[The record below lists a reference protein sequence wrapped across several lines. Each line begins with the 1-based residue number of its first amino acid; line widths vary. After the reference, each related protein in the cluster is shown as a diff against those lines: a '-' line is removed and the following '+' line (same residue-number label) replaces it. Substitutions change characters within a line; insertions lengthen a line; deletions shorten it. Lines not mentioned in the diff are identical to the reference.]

1 MIHDR
6 RGTVAME
13 AAIVISLAMTVS
25 LGTLQLGLMNW
36 TKAGMQA
43 TAAITARCVGIAST
57 ACTGNNTAA
66 AFAVTTSKRFLGT
79 TSTAITASNV
89 TVTTATTCASAPG
102 HYVKVAITSNL
113 WLSNNLWTNSSYLGS
128 VVPKTI
134 TVTACY
140 VTAIT

>member
-1 MIHDR
+1 MIRDR

-25 LGTLQLGLMNW
+25 LGTLQLGLMGW
-36 TKAGMQA
+36 TKAGLQA
-43 TAAITARCVGIAST
+43 TAAITARCVGIGST
-57 ACTGNNTAA
+57 ACTGANTGA
-66 AFAVTTSKRFLGT
+66 AFAVTTSKRFLGS

-89 TVTTATTCASAPG
+89 TVTTVTTCASAPG
-102 HYVKVAITSNL
+102 HYVKVAITSKL
-113 WLSNNLWTNSSYLGS
+113 WLTQDLWTNSSFLGT
-128 VVPKTI
+128 VLPKSI

>member
-1 MIHDR
+1 MIRDR
-6 RGTVAME
+6 RGTVAIE
-13 AAIVISLAMTVS
+13 AAVVISLAMTVS
-25 LGTLQLGLMNW
+25 LGTLQLSLMSW
-36 TKAGMQA
+36 TKAGLQA
-43 TAAITARCVGIAST
+43 TAAITARCLGIGST
-57 ACTGNNTAA
+57 ACTGANTGA
-66 AFAVTTSKRFLGT
+66 AFAVTTSKRFLGS

-113 WLSNNLWTNSSYLGS
+113 WLNQDLWTNSSFLGT
-128 VVPKTI
+128 VLPKSI

>member
-1 MIHDR
+1 MIRDR
-6 RGTVAME
+6 RGTVAIE
-13 AAIVISLAMTVS
+13 AAVVISL
-25 LGTLQLGLMNW
+25 
-36 TKAGMQA
+36 
-43 TAAITARCVGIAST
+43 AITARCLGIGST
-57 ACTGNNTAA
+57 ACTGANTGA
-66 AFAVTTSKRFLGT
+66 AFAVTTSKRFLGS

-113 WLSNNLWTNSSYLGS
+113 WLNQDLWTNSSFLGT
-128 VVPKTI
+128 VLPKSI